1 MQRKTILLLLLLKRC
16 NDDRI
21 FSAVNN
27 PKSSH
32 QRLKEGTCPAPFTSG
47 PICYSCPS
55 AELRTIEEVSFTPRP
70 LYPHG
75 KNSRYALPR
84 NVSAHPPPPCLQR
97 HAFPSTYETTL
108 PLGTLEFLVDGNNFG
123 KV

>member
-84 NVSAHPPPPCLQR
+84 NVSAHPPPPCLSESFEKES
-97 HAFPSTYETTL
+97 HL
-108 PLGTLEFLVDGNNFG
+108 VHLLGIEPRFIFRVVL
-123 KV
+123 